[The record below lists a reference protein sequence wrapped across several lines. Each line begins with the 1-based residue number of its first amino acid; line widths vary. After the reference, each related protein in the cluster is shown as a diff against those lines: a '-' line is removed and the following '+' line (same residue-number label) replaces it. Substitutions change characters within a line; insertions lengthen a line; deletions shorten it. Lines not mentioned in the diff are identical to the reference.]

1 MGVLHSLQMWLGSH
15 VAVAVA
21 VAVAQASSV
30 AYLQPPA
37 QELPYAAGAALKRK
51 EKKKIDDL
59 PFS

>member
-1 MGVLHSLQMWLGSH
+1 MWLGSH